1 MEFFW
6 CDIWFSFHFCWPEH
20 RVSCTWPMPFQV
32 IPPKPCPHV
41 QWRKVAIEKMVNPTF
56 YEESLIRSMYTRYYS
71 GFSEF
76 IPCLHQEIPLT
87 CRATMSWKLIQGFP
101 TSCALPGPP
110 VCSTRKSHLYKPS
123 SPESQKVSDHWPWS
137 WAALKIRGLK
147 NSKVGNVPKI
157 GKVKPS
163 DLIGTNFLGS
173 PSNPK

>member
-1 MEFFW
+1 M
-6 CDIWFSFHFCWPEH
+6 
-20 RVSCTWPMPFQV
+20 SCTWPMPFQV

-87 CRATMSWKLIQGFP
+87 CRATRAGNWIQGFP

-123 SPESQKVSDHWPWS
+123 SPESQKVSDHWTMILSGFKNPRFKKLQS
-137 WAALKIRGLK
+137 RQRSKNRGR
-147 NSKVGNVPKI
+147 
-157 GKVKPS
+157 
-163 DLIGTNFLGS
+163 
-173 PSNPK
+173 SNLRT